1 MQRALVKL
9 GGIWAAKKQNQQ
21 ALVRPADSPIIQHMP
36 LNSNPRKLLMMG
48 YRHGPKRACQRNI
61 RPLNPLI
68 ERGFADAK
76 PWGPVCFIPNPG
88 KRASIVPHD
97 RLGVRLAPSHAGV
110 IFMRGGNPNPTQN
123 NRGKQGMSVHTP
135 AKRLLGDG
143 PQTPE
148 KARQRRPFHRPL
160 RAAARPAD
168 ASKHEGHTF
177 FQPVKSPVLQ
187 RPQGRV
193 AAPPVERLA
202 RQR

>member
-1 MQRALVKL
+1 
-9 GGIWAAKKQNQQ
+9 
-21 ALVRPADSPIIQHMP
+21 
-36 LNSNPRKLLMMG
+36 
-48 YRHGPKRACQRNI
+48 
-61 RPLNPLI
+61 
-68 ERGFADAK
+68 
-76 PWGPVCFIPNPG
+76 
-88 KRASIVPHD
+88 
-97 RLGVRLAPSHAGV
+97 
-110 IFMRGGNPNPTQN
+110 MRGGNRNPTEN

-177 FQPVKSPVLQ
+177 FQPVKSPVFSARKGAGHWRDTPLALGL
-187 RPQGRV
+187 RAV

-202 RQR
+202 RQQSGPCRGIGGGPQQADFTGFRQGENRENRQVCTTLHCLPLLRADKREVRIIPNRAHLNQSY